1 MPERM
6 EERVQKQVPEQ
17 QMQEQQI
24 QEQTQKQVPE
34 QQAQEKPTGE
44 KNKMAVAS
52 LLLVLAG
59 PTLLFLTG
67 LVSGLSDNYFSE
79 TFVTV
84 LQVFLFVLPI
94 KGIVLSILCIT
105 LWKKKISAK
114 MHAMPIVALILC
126 NPMFAYFYY
135 VICIII
141 TATAAGMGWM

>member
-1 MPERM
+1 MPEHM
-6 EERVQKQVPEQ
+6 EEQVQKQVP
-17 QMQEQQI
+17 EQQI
-24 QEQTQKQVPE
+24 QEQTQKQVLE

-67 LVSGLSDNYFSE
+67 LISGLSDNYFSE

-94 KGIVLSILCIT
+94 KGVVLSILCIT